1 MANTGSFP
9 VALPPPPTA
18 RVASWPAGRHD
29 LGRTLAFGLLGLFV
43 LGSGAAAAGF
53 QLESQ
58 GYGSLTVVGGG
69 LIGISTAIPAWLL
82 FRGPRGNRSPK

>member
-9 VALPPPPTA
+9 VALQATVTTRPAPWSGEKHDDA
-18 RVASWPAGRHD
+18 RV
-29 LGRTLAFGLLGLFV
+29 LGFGLIGLFV

-58 GYGSLTVVGGG
+58 GYGSLTLVGGA
-69 LIGISTAIPAWLL
+69 LIGIATAIPAWLL
-82 FRGPRGNRSPK
+82 FRRPRGAKAP